1 MQYGYKD
8 WIPSQSYYALAQAAG
23 CMTNFIPG
31 SFAVSSTI
39 FQCLVG
45 KDTETL
51 KNASAS
57 VSFSGAYG
65 TWGFLPV
72 TDDTFIQQL
81 PSQQLQKRQVNGLR
95 MLSGVSSYVNHEFS
109 FADLRQNNAAEGPL
123 FVPQNITTEQDLVNY
138 LKDIFPLFTEDDISK
153 ILLYYPGSNA
163 TDNPDAIDYAT
174 LGYTGPT
181 ANNQSSIA
189 TGQQQR
195 AHVRQTPQINI

>member
-8 WIPSQSYYALAQAAG
+8 WLPSQAYYAFAQAAG
-23 CMTNFIPG
+23 CMTNFIFG

-57 VSFSGAYG
+57 VSAAGAYG

-81 PSQQLQKRQVNGLR
+81 PSQQLQTRQVNGLR
-95 MLSGVSSYVNHEFS
+95 MLSGVRLFLHH
-109 FADLRQNNAAEGPL
+109 DL
-123 FVPQNITTEQDLVNY
+123 Y
-138 LKDIFPLFTEDDISK
+138 LL
-153 ILLYYPGSNA
+153 IL
-163 TDNPDAIDYAT
+163 
-174 LGYTGPT
+174 
-181 ANNQSSIA
+181 
-189 TGQQQR
+189 
-195 AHVRQTPQINI
+195 